1 MAGIPPLVT
10 ENPVAAVLSVGFVL
24 ALLTTV
30 GVALAG
36 GRARLVIRLAAL
48 SVVLAVFAGGFW
60 VNVVGERLD
69 R

>member
-1 MAGIPPLVT
+1 MAGVPPLVA
-10 ENPVAAVLSVGFVL
+10 ENPVPAVLSVGFVL
-24 ALLTTV
+24 AVLATV

-36 GRARLVIRLAAL
+36 GRTRLVIRLAAL

-60 VNVVGERLD
+60 ASVVGERMD